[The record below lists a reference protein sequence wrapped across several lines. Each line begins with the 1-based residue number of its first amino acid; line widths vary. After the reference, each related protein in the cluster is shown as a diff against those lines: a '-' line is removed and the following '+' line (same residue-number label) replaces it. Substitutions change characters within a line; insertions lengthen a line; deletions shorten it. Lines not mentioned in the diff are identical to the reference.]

1 MDAFSD
7 IFAFL
12 SGVPAAVALVLTALT
27 IFLTSD
33 WRLSL
38 TALLVQYVF
47 VGVALTSSVQG
58 EVAVVK
64 ILAGVM
70 AVFIL
75 YLTARR
81 MQEEQ
86 EVTASER
93 EKKRFLGLSLT
104 WHAGPLG
111 LPLRLM
117 AVILLVLALV
127 LLFGDYQFP
136 LVSAS
141 TAFIAVW
148 MAALGALGLLV
159 GSEPLRVAAAILTI
173 LAAFD
178 LVYAALE
185 QSLAVVGFWSALT
198 IMAALAL
205 SYLALVK
212 GLSKEQPQKG
222 DEGMGL

>member
-7 IFAFL
+7 VFAFL
-12 SGVPAAVALVLTALT
+12 AGIPAAVALVLTALT

-38 TALLVQYVF
+38 TALLVQYLF

-81 MQEEQ
+81 VQEEQ
-86 EVTASER
+86 EAAPHEP

-111 LPLRLM
+111 LPLRLL

-127 LLFGDYQFP
+127 RLFGNYHFP
-136 LVSAS
+136 LISAG
-141 TAFIAVW
+141 TAFVAVW
-148 MAALGALGLLV
+148 MGALGMLGLVV
-159 GSEPLRVAAAILTI
+159 GSEPLRVAPAILTI
-173 LAAFD
+173 LAGFD
-178 LVYAALE
+178 LVYGALE

-198 IMAALAL
+198 ILAALAL
-205 SYLALVK
+205 SYLALVQ
-212 GLSKEQPQKG
+212 GLTEEQAQQG
-222 DEGMGL
+222 DEGVGL

>member
-7 IFAFL
+7 VFAFL
-12 SGVPAAVALVLTALT
+12 AGIPAAVALGSDGADDIPHLRLAAVADSTACSVL
-27 IFLTSD
+27 
-33 WRLSL
+33 
-38 TALLVQYVF
+38 F

-81 MQEEQ
+81 VQEEQ
-86 EVTASER
+86 EAAPHEP

-111 LPLRLM
+111 LPLRLL

-127 LLFGDYQFP
+127 RLFGNYHFP
-136 LVSAS
+136 LISAG
-141 TAFIAVW
+141 TAFVAVW
-148 MAALGALGLLV
+148 MGALGMLGLVV
-159 GSEPLRVAAAILTI
+159 GSEPLRVAPAILTI
-173 LAAFD
+173 LAGFD
-178 LVYAALE
+178 LVYGALE

-198 IMAALAL
+198 ILAALAL
-205 SYLALVK
+205 SYLALVQ
-212 GLSKEQPQKG
+212 GLTEEQAQQG
-222 DEGMGL
+222 DEGVGL